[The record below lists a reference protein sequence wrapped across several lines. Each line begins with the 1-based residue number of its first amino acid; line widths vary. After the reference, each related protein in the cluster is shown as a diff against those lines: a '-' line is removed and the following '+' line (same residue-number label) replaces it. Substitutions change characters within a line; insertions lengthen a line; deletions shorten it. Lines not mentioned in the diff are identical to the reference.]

1 MYDKEKIYD
10 EEIAPLMQQILEICK
25 REELPMVA
33 QFYHAEE
40 SPYDEESVTPLYC
53 TSIIIPGDRN
63 DEEGIQ
69 QLQDIDEVMKYGK
82 NGPPYF
88 MAATIRKE

>member
-53 TSIIIPGDRN
+53 TSIIIPGDLN

>member
-10 EEIAPLMQQILEICK
+10 EEIAPLMQQILEICR

-53 TSIIIPGDRN
+53 TSIIIPGDLN

>member
-1 MYDKEKIYD
+1 MYDKEEVYD

-25 REELPMVA
+25 REELPMVV
-33 QFYHAEE
+33 QFYLAEE